1 MGVHP
6 VNEDGVSLTSAAH
19 PRLPWYRRIWLAL
32 RRPKLSKDSLETIEI
47 DVDRLD
53 YSHEQRLYILNMA
66 RTNMNDNEIEKE
78 IQARGLTAPRV
89 TLADIEKVIAY
100 EYFITGD
107 DIHDCTTSVIGEAYK
122 SVPDPEA
129 SMLCLTLC
137 VLVLANGFTVTGESA
152 CASPE
157 NFNAELGRKLA
168 RAKAIDK
175 VWAFEGYLLKEKL
188 HVEAMYDR
196 HRKDGNDTAKAP

>member
-1 MGVHP
+1 
-6 VNEDGVSLTSAAH
+6 
-19 PRLPWYRRIWLAL
+19 
-32 RRPKLSKDSLETIEI
+32 
-47 DVDRLD
+47 
-53 YSHEQRLYILNMA
+53 
-66 RTNMNDNEIEKE
+66 MNDNEIEKE
-78 IQARGLTAPRV
+78 IQAKGLTAPRV

-107 DIHDCTTSVIGEAYK
+107 DIHDCTTNIIGEAHR

-129 SMLCLTLC
+129 SMRCLTLC

-168 RAKAIDK
+168 RQKAIDK
-175 VWAFEGYLLKEKL
+175 VWAFEGYLLKQEMFD
-188 HVEAMYDR
+188 EANPVQFQNTGGELVR
-196 HRKDGNDTAKAP
+196 ASETARSDDPLGRPRTL